1 MIAGVGT
8 DIIEIDRIARSMKKE
23 RFLLDYF
30 GEKER
35 LMLQERKFRA
45 ESVAANFAVKEAF
58 AKSIGTGVRGFLL
71 REVQV
76 LRGPVGEVFLQ
87 LDGKAAKQAAERG
100 MTCFHVS
107 VSHCKEYAV
116 ATVIAEQ

>member
-76 LRGPVGEVFLQ
+76 LRGPLGEVFLQ

>member
-30 GEKER
+30 GEKE
-35 LMLQERKFRA
+35 
-45 ESVAANFAVKEAF
+45 AF

-76 LRGPVGEVFLQ
+76 LRGPLGEVFLQ